1 MRRERRREEEG
12 SGGRRAYHM
21 VRRQRETTTE
31 TQPRRTASALLH
43 TWAPLRVPLD
53 KLQLGLLSDLWRP
66 IQSQGPEEA

>member
-1 MRRERRREEEG
+1 
-12 SGGRRAYHM
+12 M
-21 VRRQRETTTE
+21 VRRQRETTE
-31 TQPRRTASALLH
+31 TQPKRAASALLH